1 MSQPRHSP
9 IVMLALPQFKH
20 SFGDLL
26 SVRALITDFSRS
38 LIEGTF
44 ESVMWFG
51 RTSNDYRNFE
61 RTARAAYHFLEE
73 GTKVRHKDIVQKY
86 ALVIDQIMPA
96 WNNSGEALNEAI
108 QIPETEADTR
118 IRKYLEFYKV
128 MYEGLLRVI
137 CAPVVYAFA
146 VANKIKDKAFIP
158 DDNGRIGLN
167 TLKSMEKWL
176 VYSENRLA
184 IGLNNHIRNAY
195 AHEHYKI
202 LDDAKVE
209 LWDPD
214 PYRPNRSW
222 GPEVWPLE
230 ELIKLCDQLW
240 VNALG
245 ITCSL
250 ILYDINNRQIAA
262 ERGWVPSTKLPRLR
276 REELKVTIS
285 TVAKELGFHMKE
297 ITILNNKLS
306 ITLSTESKGID
317 QDSNLYMGYKDHAR
331 LFKVRMWYEEKRVVD
346 QLTGMLH
353 RLIPYFETKTE
364 VSIHVVSWDDSPI
377 GVLIT
382 DLSTISGLQLMNI
395 NPETVESIRHI
406 FKMDT
411 VGDSVTYVEKKG
423 DPRFVGTVPSIPKP
437 EVINKLKKNP
447 PKNKDKKV
455 R

>member
-1 MSQPRHSP
+1 MQQPQHSP

-20 SFGDLL
+20 TFGDLL
-26 SVRALITDFSRS
+26 SIRSLITDFSRS
-38 LIEGTF
+38 LIEGIF
-44 ESVMWFG
+44 ENIMWFG

-73 GTKVRHKDIVQKY
+73 GSKVKHKDIVQKY
-86 ALVIDQIMPA
+86 ALVADQIMPA

-108 QIPETEADTR
+108 RVPETEADTR

-146 VANKIKDKAFIP
+146 VANKIKDRAFIP

-184 IGLNNHIRNAY
+184 IGLNNHVRNAY
-195 AHEHYKI
+195 AHEHYRI

-214 PYRPNRSW
+214 HYRPNRSW
-222 GPEVWPLE
+222 GPEIWPLE

-262 ERGWVPSTKLPRLR
+262 ERGWVPPIKPRRLR
-276 REELKVTIS
+276 REELKVTTS
-285 TVAKELGFHMKE
+285 TVAKELGFHMEK
-297 ITILNNKLS
+297 ISILNNKLS
-306 ITLSTESKGID
+306 ITLSTEPEGID
-317 QDSNLYMGYKDHAR
+317 QDSDLYMGYKDHTR
-331 LFKVRMWYEEKRVVD
+331 LFKVRMWYEEKRVID
-346 QLTGMLH
+346 QLTALLH

-364 VSIHVVSWDDSPI
+364 VSIHVVSWDDSPL

-382 DLSTISGLQLMNI
+382 DLSTISGLQLKNI

-406 FKMDT
+406 FKADT
-411 VGDSVTYVEKKG
+411 LGDSVTYVEKKG
-423 DPRFVGTVPSIPKP
+423 APRFFGMVPSIPKP
-437 EVINKLKKNP
+437 EIINKLKKKP
-447 PKNKDKKV
+447 HKKQ